1 LPERYPGYDVLA
13 KRDSPSWNEKTRR
26 TIEERLALDPDHH
39 TFFTDVQWPTVR
51 AVCARITAEERGR
64 AARVPVAAMLDAKL
78 ASDSRD
84 GYRDSRLPAQREAW
98 SRALSA
104 LDEESARRHGRRFHQ
119 LAAEAQREL
128 LELCQKGEL
137 RGPAWG
143 DMPPAEFF
151 SQRLL
156 HDVVGAYYAHPTAW
170 NEIGFGGP
178 ASPRG
183 YVRMDYDRRDPW
195 EAAEARPGREQ
206 QAYRENRALARSAA
220 RRRLRPGSPAFED
233 QKAAADDGADTPRA
247 IGGRAPDVFRIGG
260 WVPMREHSLDEP
272 VDFAIV
278 GTGAG
283 GGTLACRLAEH
294 GFSVVAFDA
303 GPYWRPLEDFASDE
317 HHQQK
322 LYWTDERIV
331 DGANPVQLG
340 ANNCGKS
347 VGGSTVHFAMVSLR
361 FRPEW
366 FKSRS
371 VLGYGADWPL
381 DWREMWQYYDE
392 VENALK
398 ISGPVRYPWGPRRR
412 RYPYRPH
419 ELNAAALALAQG
431 AEALGIDWSPT
442 PLATLS
448 APRGHAHA
456 CVYRGMCVIGCSTNA
471 KQSVLVTWLPRALAA
486 GAEIRDLAMVG
497 RIEHDSAGRVTGVRF
512 HRQGRW
518 HFQRARNVVVAGYS
532 IETPRL
538 LLNSASARYPGGLAN
553 STGLVGRNLMVQA
566 NQAVW
571 GLLDREVR
579 SYKGPPS
586 LAITEHWNYTDRG
599 KDFFGG
605 YAYMS
610 QGPLPMLWSRVLSS
624 KRGLWGER
632 LREQMEEYNHQVG
645 LKIVGECLPQE
656 RNRVT
661 LSDERDRYGLPVAR
675 VTYSYCDNDTR
686 LIAHALD
693 YMRRALEVIDARGLW
708 KETDDTA
715 HLNGTARM
723 GFDSRTSVVNPDCRS
738 WDIPN
743 LWICDGSVFPTVGGV
758 NPSLTIQ
765 AIACRTADRIKAL
778 AGRGE
783 L

>member
-13 KRDSPSWNEKTRR
+13 KRESPSWNEQTRR
-26 TIEERLALDPDHH
+26 VIEERLALDPEQH
-39 TFFTDVQWPTVR
+39 TFFTDTEWPTVR
-51 AVCARITAEERGR
+51 AICACTLAQEIGNARG
-64 AARVPVAAMLDAKL
+64 VPLAAMLDAKL
-78 ASDSRD
+78 AKDTRD
-84 GYRDSRLPAQREAW
+84 GYRDSRLPSPREAW
-98 SRALSA
+98 RRALLA
-104 LDEESARRHGRRFHQ
+104 LDAESVVRHGLRFHE
-119 LAAEAQREL
+119 LTAPAQSDL
-128 LELCQKGEL
+128 LKLCQQGEL
-137 RGPAWG
+137 RDPAWG
-143 DMPPAEFF
+143 DMPPTEFF
-151 SQRLL
+151 NKRLL
-156 HDVVGAYYAHPTAW
+156 HDVVADYYGHPTGW
-170 NEIGFGGP
+170 NEIGYGGP
-178 ASPRG
+178 AAPRG

-195 EAAEARPGREQ
+195 EAAQARPGREEEARRQ
-206 QAYRENRALARSAA
+206 NLAIATAVTNRVPAAKRDSAA
-220 RRRLRPGSPAFED
+220 QPGEAP
-233 QKAAADDGADTPRA
+233 DDAMRPRA
-247 IGGRAPDVFRIGG
+247 IAGRAPDVFRPGA

-272 VDFAIV
+272 VDFVIV

-294 GFSVVAFDA
+294 GFSVVALDA

-317 HHQQK
+317 AHQEK

-331 DGANPVQLG
+331 AGENPLQLG
-340 ANNCGKS
+340 ANNSGKS

-371 VLGYGADWPL
+371 LLGYGADWPL
-381 DWREMWQYYDE
+381 DWREMWKYYRD
-392 VENALK
+392 VENTLK
-398 ISGPVRYPWGPRRR
+398 ISGPVRYPWGPKRP

-419 ELNAAALALAQG
+419 ELNAAALALAQS
-431 AEALGIDWSPT
+431 AEALGIDWVPT

-448 APRGHAHA
+448 APRGLAHP
-456 CVYRGMCVIGCSTNA
+456 CVYRGMCVIGCATNA

-486 GAEIRDLAMVG
+486 GAEIRDLSMVSQV
-497 RIEHDSAGRVTGVRF
+497 EHDSSGRVTGVRF

-518 HFQRARNVVVAGYS
+518 HFQRARNVVVAGYA

-538 LLNSASARYPGGLAN
+538 LLSSASSRYPDGLAN
-553 STGLVGRNLMVQA
+553 SSGLVGRNLMAQS

-610 QGPLPMLWSRVLSS
+610 QGPLPMEWSRVVSG
-624 KRGLWGER
+624 KRGLWGEA
-632 LREQMEEYNHQVG
+632 LRAKMEEYNHQVG

-656 RNRVT
+656 RNGVT
-661 LSDERDRYGLPVAR
+661 LTDEKDQYGLRIPR
-675 VTYSYCDNDTR
+675 VTYSYCDNDKR
-686 LIAHALD
+686 LIRHALD
-693 YMRRALEVIDARGLW
+693 FMHRAMDTLEARDIW
-708 KETDDTA
+708 EETDDTC

-723 GFDSRTSVVNPDCRS
+723 GDDPRTSVVDADCRS

-765 AIACRTADRIKAL
+765 AIACRTADRIKQL
-778 AGRGE
+778 AARGE